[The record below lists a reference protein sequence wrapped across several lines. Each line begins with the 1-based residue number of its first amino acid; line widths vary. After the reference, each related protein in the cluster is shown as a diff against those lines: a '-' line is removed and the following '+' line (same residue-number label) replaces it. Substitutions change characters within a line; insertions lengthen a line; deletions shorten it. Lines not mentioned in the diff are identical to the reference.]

1 MMEMWRRILIICF
14 FSCPFALN
22 CWAKLN
28 FVCNM
33 GLNIDARVVDAY
45 RNDASDFF
53 LEAFIIATWEIWN
66 LRNSIIF
73 DNGVASVNFWARNFK
88 SQGYLQLVR
97 VQRINKLLLFL
108 C

>member
-66 LRNSIIF
+66 LMSGTALGVPIN
-73 DNGVASVNFWARNFK
+73 NG
-88 SQGYLQLVR
+88 GTLT
-97 VQRINKLLLFL
+97 
-108 C
+108 